1 MLFQRVCQGGT
12 GLEQGMQAQAGDAT
26 SAAGLPQ
33 AVKVGGAATK
43 GEGENEANV
52 LSRPKPAMPHVEK

>member
-1 MLFQRVCQGGT
+1 
-12 GLEQGMQAQAGDAT
+12 MQAQAGDAT